1 VIAQT
6 RRRRAVSAADRK
18 KDAISWNRLV
28 ARHGVTIWRSVP
40 AILEMLLACRTAES
54 LGSLRL
60 VGLAVRRQQ
69 QRLRVNK
76 PRRNMRSWQIVSG

>member
-1 VIAQT
+1 M
-6 RRRRAVSAADRK
+6 SAADRE

-54 LGSLRL
+54 QGSLRP
-60 VGLAVRRQQ
+60 VGQGGDYIKPETVQTLRDLSPDLALYSLGGPTR
-69 QRLRVNK
+69 
-76 PRRNMRSWQIVSG
+76 PSSIW

>member
-1 VIAQT
+1 MT
-6 RRRRAVSAADRK
+6 AADRE

-54 LGSLRL
+54 LSPLRL
-60 VGLAVRRQQ
+60 VGQ
-69 QRLRVNK
+69 
-76 PRRNMRSWQIVSG
+76 GGD

>member
-1 VIAQT
+1 M
-6 RRRRAVSAADRK
+6 
-18 KDAISWNRLV
+18 
-28 ARHGVTIWRSVP
+28 P
-40 AILEMLLACRTAES
+40 AILEMLLASRTAES

>member
-1 VIAQT
+1 M
-6 RRRRAVSAADRK
+6 SAADRE

-40 AILEMLLACRTAES
+40 TILEMLLASRTAES